1 MFKLKDF
8 WQNGRSLLVRRQS
21 GILSAALVI
30 ALTYGISMV
39 LGIMRERLIVAR
51 FYACCSQ
58 QVDVYYAAFRL
69 PDMIFQLVV
78 IGALSAAFIPVF
90 SEVQS
95 KNQKDA
101 NHLASSLINLLLGFF
116 LILSVIIFM
125 AAKPFSS
132 LITGNFS
139 PWQIEL
145 MAKMT
150 RVMLFAQIFFLV
162 SNFFSAI
169 SQSNQRFLLPSL
181 SPIVYNLGIILSV
194 YFFSSS
200 LGIWSATIGV
210 LAGAFFHLLIQIPLV
225 IGLGF
230 RYSFVLDIAH
240 SGVKKVVK
248 LMLPR
253 TLSLAA
259 GQIEATVSLFL
270 ATSLSAGS
278 LTIYYLAQK
287 LSDLPV
293 RLLGTSIGQA
303 ALPLLSL
310 QMAENKTDEFKK
322 TLGQS
327 LNQILFFALPV
338 TAIFLVLR
346 VQIVRFAYGAESFP
360 WVATI
365 ITGRTLAAITF
376 SIFSQSASQ
385 LLVRGYYALHDTKT
399 PFFISLFSV
408 GINVI
413 LSLFLVFTFK
423 LEIFGL
429 ALAFSASSFIHFALL
444 LFVFNSNKLKFLDGN
459 DFAVWLKMIFSAV
472 LAALSSWGSM
482 KFLDATVFETTR
494 VLPLLM
500 LTIISGVLG
509 AIIYFLMVALFELQE
524 LKIIFGIGR
533 KISQWRKSLVPVKE
547 IIGPHTEGVSKV

>member
-1 MFKLKDF
+1 MLKLKIF
-8 WQNGRSLLVRRQS
+8 WQNGRSLLIRRQS
-21 GILSAALVI
+21 SILSAALII
-30 ALTYGISMV
+30 AMTYGVSMV

-51 FYACCSQ
+51 FYSCCSE

-69 PDMIFQLVV
+69 PDMIFQLIV

-90 SEVQS
+90 SEIQA
-95 KNQKDA
+95 KNQREA

-116 LILSVIIFM
+116 LILSLIIFL

-139 PWQIEL
+139 PWQIDL

-150 RVMLFAQIFFLV
+150 RVMLLAQIFFLI

-210 LAGAFFHLLIQIPLV
+210 LIGAFFHLLIQVPLV
-225 IGLGF
+225 AGLGYK
-230 RYSFVLDIAH
+230 YSFVFDIAH
-240 SGVKKVVK
+240 GGVKKVVR

-310 QMAENKTDEFKK
+310 QVAENKTDEFKK
-322 TLGQS
+322 TLAQS
-327 LNQILFFALPV
+327 LSQILFFALPS

-346 VQIVRFAYGAESFP
+346 VQIVRFAYGAKSFP

-365 ITGRTLAAITF
+365 VTGRTLAAIAF

-399 PFFISLFSV
+399 PFFISFLSV
-408 GINVI
+408 ATNVI
-413 LSLFLVFTFK
+413 LSLLFVFTFN

-429 ALAFSASSFIHFALL
+429 ALAFSLSSFFHFALL
-444 LFVFNSNKLKFLDGN
+444 LYIFNREKMAFLNNSDLL
-459 DFAVWLKMIFSAV
+459 VWLKMIFSAV
-472 LAALSSWGSM
+472 LAAFASWGSM
-482 KFLDATVFETTR
+482 RFLDTFVFETTR
-494 VLPLLM
+494 AFPLLL
-500 LTIISGVLG
+500 LTIISGALG
-509 AIIYFLMVALFELQE
+509 ISVYFLITALFNLKELR
-524 LKIIFGIGR
+524 IIFGIGR
-533 KISQWRKSLVPVKE
+533 KISQWRQSLVPVKE
-547 IIGPHTEGVSKV
+547 IIEPHSNGIPKV